1 LAVPAGI
8 HEWEGSAHEFIIVS
22 VSDGV
27 ATLRIQ
33 RPAVSN
39 AIDITHH
46 PRMHLAL
53 DQIQKGDSGAR
64 AVVITGSNDVFCS
77 GLDLHSVDL
86 KTQEARQRAHFEMRR
101 FMDPLILRLS
111 GFRFPI
117 VAAVNGAAVG
127 AGMSLALA
135 SDIIIAGESAYFL
148 PSFARLGLV
157 PDAGI
162 TFHLARRIGGGRSL
176 SSLMLA
182 EKIDAKTALDWGLAY
197 AVVPDAEVVRARR
210 PWRIGSRPGRAR
222 CSARSARLH
231 ASTFDNSLQ
240 EQLRAERSAQEMTL
254 ETHDCVEGVRAFF
267 EKREPHFS
275 DRIAGKAQAARGG
288 PHGARMSSGV
298 VRQQPPISR
307 APASYHP
314 RLLGERLFRQGAPLH
329 RFVSAS

>member
-1 LAVPAGI
+1 MTNSLSFTVT
-8 HEWEGSAHEFIIVS
+8 
-22 VSDGV
+22 DGV
-27 ATLRIQ
+27 ATLSIQ
-33 RPAVSN
+33 RASVSN
-39 AIDITHH
+39 AIDITII
-46 PRMHLAL
+46 RAMHLAL

-64 AVVITGSNDVFCS
+64 AMVLTGSNDVFCS
-77 GLDLHSVDL
+77 GLDLHSIDL
-86 KTQEARQRAHFEMRR
+86 KTIEARQRAHFEMRR

-135 SDIIIAGESAYFL
+135 SDIIIAGENAYFL

-182 EKIDAKTALDWGLAY
+182 EKIDAKTALAWGLAY
-197 AVVPDAEVVRARR
+197 AVVPDAEVVSRAQSVARR
-210 PWRIGSRPGRAR
+210 LATGPCAVLGQI
-222 CSARSARLH
+222 RSLH

-267 EKREPHFS
+267 EKREPNFS
-275 DRIAGKAQAARGG
+275 E
-288 PHGARMSSGV
+288 H
-298 VRQQPPISR
+298 
-307 APASYHP
+307 
-314 RLLGERLFRQGAPLH
+314 
-329 RFVSAS
+329 

>member
-1 LAVPAGI
+1 MNSLSFTVAK
-8 HEWEGSAHEFIIVS
+8 
-22 VSDGV
+22 GV
-27 ATLRIQ
+27 ATLTLQ
-33 RPAVSN
+33 RSATSN
-39 AIDITHH
+39 AIDISII
-46 PRMHLAL
+46 RAIHLAL
-53 DQIQKGDSGAR
+53 DQIQKGELGAK

-86 KTQEARQRAHFEMRR
+86 KSQEARQRAHFEMRR

-117 VAAVNGAAVG
+117 IAAVNGAAVG

-135 SDIIIAGESAYFL
+135 SDIIIVAENAYFL

-182 EKIDAKTALDWGLAY
+182 EKINAKTALDWGLAY
-197 AVVPDAEVVRARR
+197 AVVPGEEVVSRAQAVAQRLATG
-210 PWRIGSRPGRAR
+210 PCAVLGQIRA
-222 CSARSARLH
+222 LH

-267 EKREPHFS
+267 EKREPNFS
-275 DRIAGKAQAARGG
+275 E
-288 PHGARMSSGV
+288 H
-298 VRQQPPISR
+298 
-307 APASYHP
+307 
-314 RLLGERLFRQGAPLH
+314 
-329 RFVSAS
+329 

>member
-1 LAVPAGI
+1 MNSSL
-8 HEWEGSAHEFIIVS
+8 SFS
-22 VSDGV
+22 VADGV
-27 ATLRIQ
+27 ATLAIQ
-33 RPAVSN
+33 RASVSN
-39 AIDITHH
+39 AIDITII
-46 PRMHLAL
+46 RAMHLAL

-86 KTQEARQRAHFEMRR
+86 KTAEARQRAHFEMRR
-101 FMDPLILRLS
+101 FMDPLILRL
-111 GFRFPI
+111 
-117 VAAVNGAAVG
+117 AAVNGAAVG

-135 SDIIIAGESAYFL
+135 SDIIIAGEHAYFL

-182 EKIDAKTALDWGLAY
+182 EKIDAATALAWGLAY
-197 AVVPDAEVVRARR
+197 AVVPDAEVVSRAVSVAKRLATG
-210 PWRIGSRPGRAR
+210 P
-222 CSARSARLH
+222 SAVLGQIRSLH

-267 EKREPHFS
+267 EKREPNFTEH
-275 DRIAGKAQAARGG
+275 
-288 PHGARMSSGV
+288 
-298 VRQQPPISR
+298 
-307 APASYHP
+307 
-314 RLLGERLFRQGAPLH
+314 
-329 RFVSAS
+329 

>member
-1 LAVPAGI
+1 MIRVAI
-8 HEWEGSAHEFIIVS
+8 EGSREGRRMGSLSFT

-27 ATLRIQ
+27 ATLALQ
-33 RPAVSN
+33 RTACSN
-39 AIDITHH
+39 AIDISVI
-46 PRMHLAL
+46 RAIHLAL
-53 DQIQKGDSGAR
+53 DQIQKGEGGAK

-77 GLDLHSVDL
+77 GLDLHSIDL
-86 KTQEARQRAHFEMRR
+86 KTQEARQRSHFEMRR

-135 SDIIIAGESAYFL
+135 SDIIIAGENAYFL

-176 SSLMLA
+176 SALMLA
-182 EKIDAKTALDWGLAY
+182 EKIHAKQALDWGLAY
-197 AVVPDAEVVRARR
+197 AVVPNGEVVSRAQSVAR
-210 PWRIGSRPGRAR
+210 PLATGPCAVLGQI
-222 CSARSARLH
+222 RSLH

-275 DRIAGKAQAARGG
+275 E
-288 PHGARMSSGV
+288 H
-298 VRQQPPISR
+298 
-307 APASYHP
+307 
-314 RLLGERLFRQGAPLH
+314 
-329 RFVSAS
+329 

>member
-1 LAVPAGI
+1 MDSL
-8 HEWEGSAHEFIIVS
+8 SVS

-27 ATLRIQ
+27 ATLSIQ
-33 RPAVSN
+33 RAAVSN
-39 AIDITHH
+39 AIDITII
-46 PRMHLAL
+46 RAMHLAL
-53 DQIQKGDSGAR
+53 DQVQKGESGAK

-101 FMDPLILRLS
+101 FMDPLILRLA

-135 SDIIIAGESAYFL
+135 SDIIIAGDNAYFL

-162 TFHLARRIGGGRSL
+162 TFHLARRIGAGRSL

-182 EKIDAKTALDWGLAY
+182 ERIDAKTALDWGLAY
-197 AVVPDAEVVRARR
+197 AVVPAAEVVLRAQAVAHRLANG
-210 PWRIGSRPGRAR
+210 PCAVLGQI
-222 CSARSARLH
+222 RSLH
-231 ASTFDNSLQ
+231 ASTFNNSLQ
-240 EQLRAERSAQEMTL
+240 EQLRAERSAQEMSL

-267 EKREPHFS
+267 EKREPNFS
-275 DRIAGKAQAARGG
+275 E
-288 PHGARMSSGV
+288 H
-298 VRQQPPISR
+298 
-307 APASYHP
+307 
-314 RLLGERLFRQGAPLH
+314 
-329 RFVSAS
+329 

>member
-1 LAVPAGI
+1 MNNLA
-8 HEWEGSAHEFIIVS
+8 FT

-27 ATLRIQ
+27 ATLAIQ
-33 RPAVSN
+33 RSAVSN
-39 AIDITHH
+39 AIDITII
-46 PRMHLAL
+46 RAMHLAL
-53 DQIQKGDSGAR
+53 DQIQKGESGAR

-77 GLDLHSVDL
+77 GLDLHSIDL

-135 SDIIIAGESAYFL
+135 SDIIIAGDNAYFL

-162 TFHLARRIGGGRSL
+162 TFHLARRIGAGRSL
-176 SSLMLA
+176 SSLLLA
-182 EKIDAKTALDWGLAY
+182 ERIDAKTALDWGLAY
-197 AVVPDAEVVRARR
+197 AVVPAAEVVVRAQAVAHRLATG
-210 PWRIGSRPGRAR
+210 PCAVLGQI
-222 CSARSARLH
+222 RSLH
-231 ASTFDNSLQ
+231 TSTFDNSLQ
-240 EQLRAERSAQEMTL
+240 DQLRAERSAQEMTL

-275 DRIAGKAQAARGG
+275 E
-288 PHGARMSSGV
+288 H
-298 VRQQPPISR
+298 
-307 APASYHP
+307 
-314 RLLGERLFRQGAPLH
+314 
-329 RFVSAS
+329 